1 MESYHIRNIQDKCK
15 KYKYCHVVFQ
25 TSERALLE
33 GILLDNDSNSAN
45 LLVLEDLAA
54 PESRFFEVS
63 QSGGETFSPRY
74 RMYKKVTVPLSS
86 VVSIYLFPYYY
97 PSYPYIY
104 QRNYHPQ

>member
-1 MESYHIRNIQDKCK
+1 MEHPHIRNMQDKCK

-33 GILLDNDSNSAN
+33 GILLDNNLSSAD
-45 LLVLEDLAA
+45 LLVLEDLAT
-54 PESRFFEVS
+54 PESRYFEVR
-63 QSGGETFSPRY
+63 QNGGETFRPRY
-74 RMYKKVTVPLSS
+74 RIYKKVTVPLSS
-86 VVSIYLFPYYY
+86 VVAIYLYPYYY